1 VRLILPIAAVLALGA
16 CDVDNDP
23 ANEQVTVNYDREK
36 IREAGRTAKD
46 VASSVGNVAEST
58 GKAIKKE
65 VGDVDVDV
73 SVRRNREVEPAA
85 VPTRQ

>member
-1 VRLILPIAAVLALGA
+1 MRKTAPIALLLLVAA

-23 ANEQVTVNYDREK
+23 ANETVSVTYDREK

-46 VASSVGNVAEST
+46 VAKSAGNVAKTTEQ
-58 GKAIKKE
+58 AIKRE

-73 SVRRNREVEPAA
+73 DITRT
-85 VPTRQ
+85 PTPERTSQ